1 MGKSYR
7 YDPEAEGRFE
17 KGVGKK
23 ARKGKCAAK
32 KKKVEEPVRSFTEGW
47 DWKNNCIDKEWVVER
62 MATRVR
68 CAVDDLIRDEL
79 ICEGEREDYIAKYNW
94 MLLKYSEKY
103 DPNRV
108 GKDGRTASPL
118 HYLRIVESGITSNIR
133 DYALYRKKYFH
144 GRALVQTPDEAK
156 ETPGSI
162 CVEDVKLSDG
172 CKSVKELEL
181 RMDIQTLKEMLDEEE
196 EIFLE
201 MRLEGYTQDEIA
213 VEIGKK
219 TGVSCDRDH
228 VRKVVMVHV
237 QVKARKCGFFPPSEK
252 R

>member
-1 MGKSYR
+1 MGKTFR
-7 YDPEAEGRFE
+7 YDPES
-17 KGVGKK
+17 KK
-23 ARKGKCAAK
+23 RKGKHRSNTAGI
-32 KKKVEEPVRSFTEGW
+32 EEPASSFAEGW
-47 DWKNNCIDKEWVVER
+47 DWKKGCIDMDWAISR
-62 MATRVR
+62 MATRVN
-68 CAVDDLIRDEL
+68 CVVNDLIKDEL

-133 DYALYRKKYFH
+133 DYALYRKKHFR

-228 VRKVVMVHV
+228 VRKVVMLHV
-237 QVKARKCGFFPPSEK
+237 QVKARKCGFYPREEV
-252 R
+252 